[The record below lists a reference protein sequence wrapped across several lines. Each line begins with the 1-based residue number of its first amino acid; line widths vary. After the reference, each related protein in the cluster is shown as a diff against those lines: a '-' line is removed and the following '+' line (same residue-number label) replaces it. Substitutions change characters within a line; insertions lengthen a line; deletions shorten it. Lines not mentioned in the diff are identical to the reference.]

1 MEAVTNATV
10 LILLA
15 KIDRLDLLNIIKKI
29 QTTPEIEKEVLE
41 GKEISVQEK
50 ERLEIFLKNMG
61 IEKATTILQ
70 LDIGEVEKSAL
81 TLCKQKDIL
90 FFLSDDKK
98 ARRVANILGIKT
110 LGTIG
115 ILLKNLQEK
124 KITKKEAKEI
134 LHLLMTHSYYIST
147 ELYMRTV
154 EIIDSA

>member
-15 KIDRLDLLNIIKKI
+15 KIGRLDLLGVITKI
-29 QTTPEIEKEVLE
+29 RATPEIAREVLD
-41 GKEISVQEK
+41 GKEISIQEK
-50 ERLEIFLKNMG
+50 QALEKFFKSIK
-61 IEKATTILQ
+61 IEKTISTLQ
-70 LDIGEVEKSAL
+70 IDLGVGEKSAL
-81 TLCKQKDIL
+81 SLCKEQKIL

-98 ARRVANILGIKT
+98 ARKAANILSIET

-124 KITKKEAKEI
+124 KITKQEAKKV
-134 LHLLMTHSYYIST
+134 LNLLLTHSYYIST
-147 ELYMRTV
+147 DLYVKTI